1 MLRWVKVNALS
12 IRMAA
17 DSTLL
22 LGLVEEFV
30 SGQQDTKATET
41 AKGSV
46 RPSDRGL
53 PVVVGRDCLAGNRVC
68 CHHM

>member
-1 MLRWVKVNALS
+1 MLTWVRVNALS

-17 DSTLL
+17 DSAVL

-41 AKGSV
+41 AKGNMQLSAC
-46 RPSDRGL
+46 GL
-53 PVVVGRDCLAGNRVC
+53 VVCIGMDSLAENGTC
-68 CHHM
+68 